1 METLKLLV
9 IDDEPG
15 IRSGVAR
22 ILKTHKVSY
31 PFMDEDYQFE
41 ILEAA
46 SGEEGMR
53 IIEQEMPDIL
63 LLDNKLPGIQGIDV
77 LQTIKEKKYD
87 IMVAMITS
95 YASLEVAVKATG
107 YGANDFIPKPF
118 TPQELKAS
126 VDNITKQLFLKRISR
141 KLRKEGRKIRFQFLS
156 VLSHELKAPLNAI
169 EGYLMM
175 MQERQGGND
184 IAAYDKTI
192 EKCMNRIH
200 GMRNLIMDCL
210 DFTRVRFDKQKE
222 KIKAT
227 DLVKVAKVCIS
238 TIQPYAIQ
246 KNVNIFLHADEAV
259 IIEVDPE
266 DFEII
271 FNNLLS
277 NAVKYNI
284 EDGRVD
290 ISLKVEEKNVRI
302 IVTDSGIGIAEEDI
316 PKLFREFVRL
326 KNDKTRNI
334 SGSGLGLSIIKRIIE
349 MYDGTI
355 KIKSKPDEGS
365 SFILK
370 IPKNTR
376 QRLEITTKEK
386 TYDDQQASGKNS

>member
-1 METLKLLV
+1 METLKILV

-22 ILKTHKVSY
+22 ILKNHKVSY

-41 ILEAA
+41 VLEA
-46 SGEEGMR
+46 SDGEEGMN
-53 IIEQEMPDIL
+53 IIEQENPDIL
-63 LLDNKLPGIQGIDV
+63 LLDNKLPGMQGIDV
-77 LQTIKEKKYD
+77 LQNIKEKKYD

-95 YASLEVAVKATG
+95 YASLEVAIKATG

-126 VDNITKQLFLKRISR
+126 VDNLTKQLFLKRISR

-169 EGYLMM
+169 EGYLRM
-175 MQERQGGND
+175 MQEREGGND
-184 IAAYDKTI
+184 IEAYDKII
-192 EKCMNRIH
+192 EKSMNRIH

-210 DFTRVRFDKQKE
+210 DFTRIRFEKQKD
-222 KIKAT
+222 KIKET
-227 DLVKVAKVCIS
+227 DLAKIARACIN

-246 KNVNIFLHADEAV
+246 KNVSIFMHADEAV
-259 IIEVDPE
+259 ILEVDPE

-271 FNNLLS
+271 FNNLIS
-277 NAVKYNI
+277 NAVKYNK
-284 EDGRVD
+284 ENGRVD
-290 ISLKVEEKNVRI
+290 VTIKMEEKNVRI
-302 IVTDSGIGIAEEDI
+302 IVADTGIGITEDDI

-326 KNDKTRNI
+326 KNDKTKNI
-334 SGSGLGLSIIKRIIE
+334 SGSGLGLSIIKRVIE
-349 MYDGTI
+349 LYDGSI
-355 KIKSKPDEGS
+355 KIKSKLNEGS
-365 SFILK
+365 SFIIK

-376 QRLEITTKEK
+376 HRLEITTKEK
-386 TYDDQQASGKNS
+386 TDDEQASGKNS